1 MSETEVGGLSP
12 GGYSGGY
19 PHARAV
25 TSDPG
30 YHWFG
35 YYDKCPWSADGRL
48 MLAMEVD
55 FMDRIPTGEDG
66 IRVGLVDLESGTEF
80 HALDET
86 RAWCWQQ
93 GTMLQWLG
101 TDPNRLIIYNSIE
114 DGRYVSVIRDVHS
127 GETRTLPRPVYA
139 VSPDGTQAVSLNFA
153 RVGRTRP
160 GYGYYALP
168 DPGLGQMHP
177 DDDGIWWMDLQT
189 GETELIVT
197 LDQIV
202 GIAHRQSMENENWFN
217 HMQFCTD
224 GSRFLWLH
232 RWYYHGSPRWFTR
245 LFTAGPDGS
254 DICLLADDDMISHF
268 DWRDERHILAW
279 ATHRQIG
286 DRYFLYRDES
296 PWFETVGDDVFTTDG
311 HCSYSPGDRR
321 YILTDTYPDAEA
333 KRTLLLYDT
342 QTGQRADIGRFLSPR
357 RYTGEIRCDLHPRWS
372 RDGTQVCF
380 DSLHEGERQ
389 LYVIDISHIVE
400 GNPA

>member
-1 MSETEVGGLSP
+1 MTQLQCSDGIAP
-12 GGYSGGY
+12 
-19 PHARAV
+19 ARAV
-25 TSDPG
+25 TTGPG

-55 FMDRIPTGEDG
+55 FMDRPPTGADS
-66 IRVGLVDLESGTEF
+66 IRVGIVDVEAGDREF

-101 TDPNRLIIYNSIE
+101 SDPSRKIIYNSVE
-114 DGRYVSVIRDVHS
+114 DGRYVSIIRDVHS
-127 GETRTLPRPVYA
+127 GETRTLPRPIYA
-139 VSPDGTQAVSLNFA
+139 VSPDGSQAVSLNFS
-153 RVGRTRP
+153 RVARTRP

-168 DPGLGQMHP
+168 DPTERQMHP
-177 DDDGIWWMDLQT
+177 DDDGIWWMDLDT
-189 GETELIVT
+189 GDTELIVT

-202 GIAHRQSMENENWFN
+202 QIAWRQSMENENWFN

-232 RWYYHGSPRWFTR
+232 RWYRHGSERWFTR
-245 LFTAGPDGS
+245 LFTADPHGNDVF
-254 DICLLADDDMISHF
+254 LVADDDMVSHF

-286 DRYFLYRDES
+286 NRYYLYRDQT
-296 PWFETVGDDVFTTDG
+296 PWFEVVGDEVFTTDG

-321 YILTDTYPDAEA
+321 FILTDTYPDAQS
-333 KRTLLLYDT
+333 KRTLLIYDT
-342 QTGQRADIGRFLSPR
+342 ETGRRADLGRFLSPR
-357 RYTGEIRCDLHPRWS
+357 RYSGEIRCDLHPRWN
-372 RDGTQVCF
+372 RDGTGVCF

-389 LYVIDISHIVE
+389 MYVIDIAEIIE
-400 GNPA
+400 EARA